1 MDFGVTNEQKEFLA
15 SFKIFLDT
23 VINDE
28 KKTFEDKWIAC
39 AEYGARQLPFY
50 HQA

>member
-28 KKTFEDKWIAC
+28 KNI
-39 AEYGARQLPFY
+39 
-50 HQA
+50 